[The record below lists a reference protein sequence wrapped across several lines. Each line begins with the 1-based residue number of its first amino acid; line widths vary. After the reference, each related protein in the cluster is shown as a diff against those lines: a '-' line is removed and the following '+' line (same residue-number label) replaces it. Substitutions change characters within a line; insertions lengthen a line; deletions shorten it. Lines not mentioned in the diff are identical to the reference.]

1 MIFSSMAVSCFRRA
15 AAGLAAMSALGL
27 VGLVTACGGGTSQS
41 EPFVALRYFAF
52 GDEASALTSTGR
64 NYSVNGL
71 AADSSIDCTVRPIW
85 TQQMATFYG
94 FVPAECNKAAVAD
107 VRARF
112 YAAPGARV
120 AEVAAQVDAQVAAGG
135 FRDKDISTV
144 MVGVNDIVELHG
156 QYPARSEAALLAEA
170 RARGERAASI
180 VNRLVDLGSKVV
192 VSTIPDMGLSPWAR
206 AQKALFTDTDRAALI
221 TRLSTAYN
229 EQLGVKLRLDGRF
242 IGLVQMDLQVQVI
255 NRAPGAFGFANVT
268 DGVCAVALPNC
279 TTATLVANGDAG
291 LYLWA
296 DGTRLS
302 PGGQSQLGSLATS
315 RASRNPF

>member
-1 MIFSSMAVSCFRRA
+1 MIFSSMAASRFRRA
-15 AAGLAAMSALGL
+15 AAGLAALVALGF
-27 VGLVTACGGGTSQS
+27 VVACGGGTSQS
-41 EPFVALRYFAF
+41 EPFVAQRYFAF
-52 GDEASALTSTGR
+52 GDEASALTATGR
-64 NYSVNGL
+64 NYAVNGL
-71 AADSSIDCTVRPIW
+71 ATDGTVGCNVLPIW
-85 TQQMATFYG
+85 TQQMAGFYG
-94 FVPAECNKAAVAD
+94 FVLAECNPTAVTDIKARSFAAV
-107 VRARF
+107 
-112 YAAPGARV
+112 GARV

-135 FRDKDISTV
+135 FRDKDIATV
-144 MVGVNDIVELHG
+144 MVGVNDIVELYG
-156 QYPARSEAALLAEA
+156 QYPARSEAALLADA

-221 TRLSTAYN
+221 SRLSTAYN

-242 IGLVQMDLQVQVI
+242 IGLVQLDLQVQVI

-268 DGVCAVALPNC
+268 DAACATALPDC
-279 TTATLVANGDAG
+279 TTATLVTGGDAN

-302 PGGQSQLGSLATS
+302 AGGQAQLGSLATS
-315 RASRNPF
+315 RANRNPF

>member
-1 MIFSSMAVSCFRRA
+1 MIFSSMAASRFRQA
-15 AAGLAAMSALGL
+15 AASLAALVALGL
-27 VGLVTACGGGTSQS
+27 VAACGGGTSQS
-41 EPFVALRYFAF
+41 EPFLAQRYFAF
-52 GDEASALTSTGR
+52 GDDASVLTATGR
-64 NYSVNGL
+64 NYAVNGL
-71 AADSSIDCTVRPIW
+71 ATDGTVSCNALPIW
-85 TQQMATFYG
+85 TQQMAGFYG
-94 FVPAECNKAAVAD
+94 FVLAECNPTASTDIKARSFAAV
-107 VRARF
+107 
-112 YAAPGARV
+112 GARV

-135 FRDKDISTV
+135 FRDKDIATV
-144 MVGVNDIVELHG
+144 MVGVNDIVELYG
-156 QYPARSEAALLAEA
+156 QYPARSEAALLADA
-170 RARGERAASI
+170 RARGERAAAI

-221 TRLSTAYN
+221 SRLSTAYN

-255 NRAPGAFGFANVT
+255 NRAPASFGFANVT
-268 DGVCAVALPNC
+268 DAACATALPDC
-279 TTATLVANGDAG
+279 TTATLVTNADAN

-302 PGGQSQLGSLATS
+302 AGGHAQLGSLATS

>member
-1 MIFSSMAVSCFRRA
+1 MIFSSMAASRIRRA
-15 AAGLAAMSALGL
+15 AAGLATVAALGL
-27 VGLVTACGGGTSQS
+27 VASCGGGTSQS
-41 EPFVALRYFAF
+41 EPFVAQRYFAF
-52 GDEASALTSTGR
+52 GDEASTLIPSGR
-64 NYSVNGL
+64 NYAVNGL
-71 AADSSIDCTVRPIW
+71 ATDGTVSCSALPIW
-85 TQQMATFYG
+85 TQQMADFYG
-94 FVPAECNKAAVAD
+94 FVLAECNPTASTDIKA
-107 VRARF
+107 RSF
-112 YAAPGARV
+112 AALGARV

-144 MVGVNDIVELHG
+144 LVGVNDIVELYG
-156 QYPARSEAALLAEA
+156 QYPARSEAALLADA
-170 RARGERAASI
+170 RARGERVAAI

-192 VSTIPDMGLSPWAR
+192 ISTIPDMGLSPWAR

-221 TRLSTAYN
+221 SRLSTAFN
-229 EQLGVKLRLDGRF
+229 EQLGVRLRLDGRF

-255 NRAPGAFGFANVT
+255 NRSPGSFGFSNVT
-268 DGVCAVALPNC
+268 DAACAVELPNC

-302 PGGQSQLGSLATS
+302 AGGQAQLGSLATS

>member
-1 MIFSSMAVSCFRRA
+1 MIFSSMAASRIRRA
-15 AAGLAAMSALGL
+15 AAGLVAVVGLGL
-27 VGLVTACGGGTSQS
+27 VAACGGGTSQS
-41 EPFVALRYFAF
+41 DPFIAQRYFAF
-52 GDEASALTSTGR
+52 GDDASVLTATGR
-64 NYSVNGL
+64 NYAVNGL
-71 AADSSIDCTVRPIW
+71 ATDGTVNCNLLPIW
-85 TQQMATFYG
+85 TQRMAAFYG
-94 FVPAECNKAAVAD
+94 FVLAECNPTASAEIKARSFAAV
-107 VRARF
+107 
-112 YAAPGARV
+112 GARV

-144 MVGVNDIVELHG
+144 LVGVNDIVELYG
-156 QYPARSEAALLAEA
+156 QFPMRSEAALLADA

-192 VSTIPDMGLSPWAR
+192 VSTIPDMGLSPWAL
-206 AQKALFTDTDRAALI
+206 AQRALFTDTDRAALI

-242 IGLVQMDLQVQVI
+242 IGLVQLDLQVQVI
-255 NRAPGAFGFANVT
+255 NRSPGSFGFSNVT
-268 DGVCAVALPNC
+268 EAACATALPDC
-279 TTATLVANGDAG
+279 TTATLVTNGNAS

-302 PGGQSQLGSLATS
+302 AGGQAQLGSLATS